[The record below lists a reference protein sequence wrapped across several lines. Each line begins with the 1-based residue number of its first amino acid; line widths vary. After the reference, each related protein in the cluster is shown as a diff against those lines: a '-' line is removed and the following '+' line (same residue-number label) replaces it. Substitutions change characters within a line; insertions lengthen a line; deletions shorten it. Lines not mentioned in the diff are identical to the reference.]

1 MTQQRKKPTAHGG
14 HRQGAGAKPQDP
26 AGRGKT
32 IGVYLT
38 PSEQAEC
45 LRHGK
50 TVQEGM
56 RRLIAGAG

>member
-1 MTQQRKKPTAHGG
+1 MKKKPARGG
-14 HRQGAGAKPQDP
+14 RRQGAGAKPQDP

-38 PSEQAEC
+38 PSEQQAC
-45 LRHGK
+45 LRHGQ
-50 TVQEGM
+50 TVQEGL